1 MIPVVDMR
9 LKFNMEAIP
18 YTDRTCII
26 VVEVSGLT
34 GSSQIGIV
42 VDRVLDVTEFK
53 ETEIEDCPT
62 FGPEV
67 ATHFILGIA
76 KRGQEVTILL
86 DIDQILQAEDRV
98 HLAKAA

>member
-1 MIPVVDMR
+1 VVDLR
-9 LKFNMEAIP
+9 QKFGLEFAA
-18 YTDRTCII
+18 YTHRTCII

-34 GSSQIGIV
+34 GSSMIGIV

-53 ETEIEDCPT
+53 DAEIEDCPA
-62 FGPEV
+62 FGGGV
-67 ATHFILGIA
+67 DTHFILGIA